1 MRTAEPHRE
10 RGRWVDPVSRPG
22 YRGAPKARDRRDG
35 IPALDGLRAIAVG
48 LVLVGHGGIPGVSG
62 GFIGVDLF
70 FVLSGFLI
78 TSLLLEELNAS
89 GRISLTGFWA
99 RRARRLL
106 PALVLMVLAVAFA
119 RQVFP
124 PEAVAGLRDDAL
136 AALFWVANWHLVV
149 QETDYFTQGGT
160 PSPLQHTWSL
170 GVEEQYYLLWPL
182 VVLGLTVLLAV
193 VVRRRGRRLPIGAV
207 RAAVFVLATAGV
219 IASAAAAVWMA
230 RTGTVGEDTV
240 NRVYFGTDT
249 RAQGLLIGAAA
260 AALLVR
266 DWPALT
272 AGWSVIRTRW
282 GRVLARLLPVLGLV
296 LIGAAAHHLTG
307 SAEEFRAGALTVVAL
322 AAILVIAPVALD
334 QDGLVA
340 RLLSWRPLV
349 FLGAISYGV
358 YLWHWPIFLAV
369 NGERT
374 GWTGLPLFVVRCIL
388 TVGIAT
394 LSWWL
399 IEQPIRRWRPVR
411 VPQLRLAV
419 ATMATAAVVT
429 IQFVPVGVGPGGP
442 AADGLPPGVST
453 AALVEPIE
461 AARRVTPVQPGPRE
475 HTVSVF
481 GDSVGWTLMR
491 YLPPMPGMTFIDR
504 TTIGCGLARGGPYRQ
519 LGETLNQKPECDVWP
534 ARWTQRINYDKPD
547 VALLIVGRWEIVDR
561 VFEGRWTHIGDP
573 AYDAYLTGELRRAL
587 DIISSTGARVIV
599 TTVPYN
605 RRGEKPDG
613 SLYPEDQPERVDR
626 WNRILRSVVDEY
638 PGASV
643 LDLNKKLGPNGRY
656 TAKVDGVRVRSDG
669 VHFTPEGVEW
679 LAPWLQEAVAPPN
692 TPAPDKPAPEPATP
706 KPPHKPPH
714 NNRPVAE

>member
-1 MRTAEPHRE
+1 MQH
-10 RGRWVDPVSRPG
+10 
-22 YRGAPKARDRRDG
+22 RGAPKARDRARRRDG
-35 IPALDGLRAIAVG
+35 IAALDGLRAIAVA
-48 LVLVGHGGIPGVSG
+48 LVLVGHGGIPGVPG
-62 GFIGVDLF
+62 GFIGVDVF

-78 TSLLLEELNAS
+78 TSLLLEELGNS
-89 GRISLTGFWA
+89 GRINLTGFWA

-124 PEAVAGLRDDAL
+124 SEAVAGLRDDAL
-136 AALFWVANWHLVV
+136 AALLWLANWHLIAE
-149 QETDYFTQGGT
+149 ETDYFSQGGA

-182 VVLGLTVLLAV
+182 LVLGLTALLAV
-193 VVRRRGRRLPIGAV
+193 VARRRGRRLHIGAV

-219 IASAAAAVWMA
+219 VASAAAAVLMTA
-230 RTGTVGEDTV
+230 PAMVGAGADGDTV

-272 AGWSVIRTRW
+272 AGWSLIRTRW
-282 GRVLARLLPVLGLV
+282 GRWLARVSPVLGLA
-296 LIGAAAHHLTG
+296 LIGAAAHYLTG
-307 SAEEFRAGALTVVAL
+307 SAEEFRAGALTVVAV

-340 RLLSWRPLV
+340 RLLAWRPLV

-358 YLWHWPIFLAV
+358 YLWHWPIFLAI

-374 GWTGLPLFVVRCIL
+374 GWSGLPLFVVRCIL

-399 IEQPIRRWRPVR
+399 IEQPIRKWRPVR
-411 VPQLRLAV
+411 VPQLRLAA
-419 ATMATAAVVT
+419 ATVATAAVVT
-429 IQFVPVGVGPGGP
+429 VQFVPVGVGPGGP
-442 AADGLPPGVST
+442 AADSLPPGVST
-453 AALVEPIE
+453 AALEHPVDPVEAVRP
-461 AARRVTPVQPGPRE
+461 VTPVPAGPRQ

-481 GDSVGWTLMR
+481 GDSVAWTLMR
-491 YLPPMPGMTFIDR
+491 YLPPTPDMTFVDR
-504 TTIGCGLARGGPYRQ
+504 TTIGCGIARGGPYRH
-519 LGETLNQKPECDVWP
+519 LGETLNQKPECDAWP
-534 ARWTQRINYDKPD
+534 ARWSQRITYDKPD

-613 SLYPEDQPERVDR
+613 SLYPEDRPERVEK
-626 WNRILRSVVDEY
+626 WNTLLRRVVEQF
-638 PGASV
+638 PEATV

-679 LAPWLQEAVAPPN
+679 LTPWLTEAVAP
-692 TPAPDKPAPEPATP
+692 APGTSGAK
-706 KPPHKPPH
+706 
-714 NNRPVAE
+714 